1 LDDRPEVLRGRS
13 FERLFR
19 VAELAQLTTDEQF
32 AYQQSQ
38 KRYWDMN
45 NVIGTAEQRM
55 AEKKD
60 KIIKEK
66 DEIIGEKDE
75 IIKEQADAL
84 SEKDAALELAR
95 AEIANLK
102 SFLKKK

>member
-19 VAELAQLTTDEQF
+19 VAELAKLTTDEQF
-32 AYQQSQ
+32 AYRQSQ
-38 KRYWDMN
+38 KRKWDMN
-45 NVIGTAEQRM
+45 NVINTAKRKTAE
-55 AEKKD
+55 EKD

-66 DEIIGEKDE
+66 NE
-75 IIKEQADAL
+75 IIKE
-84 SEKDAALELAR
+84 KDKIIEENAIALELAR